1 MPCARPPIASRTIDM
16 LRERLVDEIARELG
30 RRGQTR
36 DMLAPTIRCTPV
48 EISNLRGRQADNF
61 SVQRL
66 IKIGERLGLSV
77 TCTVERRAA

>member
-1 MPCARPPIASRTIDM
+1 MSGARPPTASRTIEA
-16 LRERLVDEIARELG
+16 LRERLVDEIAREIG

-36 DMLAPTIRCTPV
+36 EVLGATIRCTPV
-48 EISNLRGRQADNF
+48 EISGLRSRQADSF

-66 IKIGERLGLSV
+66 IKVGERLGLSV